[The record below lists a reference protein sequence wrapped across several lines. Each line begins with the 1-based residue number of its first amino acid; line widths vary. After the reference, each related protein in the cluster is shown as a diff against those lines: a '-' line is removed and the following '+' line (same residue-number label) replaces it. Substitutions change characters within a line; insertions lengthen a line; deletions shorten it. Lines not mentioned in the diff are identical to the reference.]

1 MGSKLFISIK
11 TKFIAVSTV
20 IMAVSSL
27 TWGGWFWYKETQHIV
42 GRLETEGRLLLSS
55 MEAPIIDAILYERI
69 GVVEE
74 NIGLLDNFIEQI
86 AGTKEPQ
93 VVYAFITDFTGKVV
107 SHSNIYEFGQTYRDP
122 LTRAVLSGHG
132 FMGRKTVASDGGAPI
147 FDMAMPLRIG
157 GKSWGA
163 LRVGVSMAPFEA
175 EQRELEREILIFT
188 GLFFLIGNAVFYLV
202 GAKMARPL
210 KELSDAMVG
219 VNYQSLDAPF
229 SPGQRHDEL
238 GQLQE
243 SFAQMLGRLK
253 RTEQERELAV
263 AQLLQ
268 NEKLATIGKIV
279 AGVAHEINNPL
290 MVMSMSLFHLEKRVP
305 EDLGRYVKIHKEGM
319 HRIETIVR
327 QLTDFSRVGTLDLQS
342 VPSGTFFKETAGF
355 AGMAL
360 KKHDVRLVTRDEAGD
375 AFLSVDKGKLHQVV
389 LNLLLNAADA
399 SPPGGVVELVA
410 YREGGVYCLAIR
422 DQGAGIAAE
431 HRERIFEIF
440 FTTKPG
446 GEGTGIGLAIS
457 KSIVEMHRGAIS
469 FESRPGETT
478 FLVRLPCQEGR

>member
-1 MGSKLFISIK
+1 MEKRLFCGIK

-27 TWGGWFWYKETQHIV
+27 TWGGWFWYKESQHITT
-42 GRLETEGRLLLSS
+42 RLETEGRLLLSS
-55 MEAPIIDAILYERI
+55 MEAPIIDAILYESI

-74 NIGLLDNFIEQI
+74 NVGLLDNFVEQI
-86 AGTKEPQ
+86 AGTREPQ
-93 VVYAFITDFTGKVV
+93 VVYAFITDHTGRVI
-107 SHSNIYEFGQTYRDP
+107 SHSNINEFGQIYSDP

-132 FMGRKTVASDGGAPI
+132 FMGRKSEAAGAAI

-157 GKSWGA
+157 GKNWGA
-163 LRVGVSMAPFEA
+163 LRVGVSMAPFLA
-175 EQRELEREILIFT
+175 EQRRLEQEILIFSM
-188 GLFFLIGNAVFYLV
+188 LFFLIGNGVFYLV
-202 GAKMARPL
+202 GARMARPL
-210 KELSDAMVG
+210 KELSEAMVR

-229 SPGQRHDEL
+229 SVQRRCDEL
-238 GQLQE
+238 GQLQQ
-243 SFAQMLGRLK
+243 SFGEMLGRLK
-253 RTEQERELAV
+253 RTEQERELAL

-268 NEKLATIGKIV
+268 SEKLATIGKIV

-290 MVMSMSLFHLEKRVP
+290 MVMSTSLFHLEKKAP
-305 EDLGRYVKIHKEGM
+305 QDLGRYLQTHKEGM

-327 QLTDFSRVGTLDLQS
+327 QLTDFSRVGTLDLQP
-342 VPSGTFFKETAGF
+342 VSGATFFRETEGF

-360 KKHDVRLVTRDEAGD
+360 KKHDIRLVARDEAGD
-375 AFLSVDKGKLHQVV
+375 VQLSIDKGKLHQVV

-399 SPPGGVVELVA
+399 SPPGGVVQLVT
-410 YREGGVYCLAIR
+410 YLEGGSYCLAIR

-431 HRERIFEIF
+431 NRDKIFEIF

-457 KSIVEMHRGAIS
+457 KSIVEMHSGSIS
-469 FESRPGETT
+469 FESRFGETT
-478 FLVRLPCQEGR
+478 FLVRLPLREGT